1 MELGIAVLVRI
12 FSNPG
17 SNVLQKQLVLRGQ
30 PPLVVNATSY
40 LLLAVGALGWVIW
53 ERPGLPGAGY
63 FGYAVL
69 SGITGALGNGFLV
82 RALQRGDLSVL
93 GPINA
98 YKSVIG
104 LATAYLLI
112 GERPRWSGALGIGL
126 IIAGSYLVL
135 GRRGE
140 SGSAFWAHVRQPAVR
155 DRLIALVLTG
165 VQSVFDKQV
174 IEHAGLGMAFVSWSC
189 FGALFSMAL
198 VRVGGPVRER
208 VGRIDEGTV
217 ARYAMLMVT
226 TGLMVA
232 STNYVFRGMAVG
244 EALALFQLSILVSVL
259 FGVHFFREE
268 GVVRKLLG
276 ALVMMVGSMTIL
288 LGR

>member
-1 MELGIAVLVRI
+1 MELWVAVLVRI

-40 LLLAVGALGWVIW
+40 LLLAIGALGWVVW
-53 ERPGLPGAGY
+53 ERPRWPVAGY

-69 SGITGALGNGFLV
+69 SGITGALGNSFLV

-104 LATAYLLI
+104 LGTAYLLI
-112 GERPRWSGALGIGL
+112 GEHLRWSGAAGIGL
-126 IIAGSYLVL
+126 IIVGSYLVL

-140 SGSAFWAHVRQPAVR
+140 GGSAFWAHLREPAVR
-155 DRLIALVLTG
+155 DRLLALLLTG
-165 VQSVFDKQV
+165 IQSVFDKKV
-174 IEHAGLGMAFVSWSC
+174 IEHAGLGMAFVSWAC
-189 FGALFSMAL
+189 FGALFSLGL
-198 VRVGGPVRER
+198 VRMAGPVRER
-208 VGRIDEGTV
+208 IGRVDGGII
-217 ARYAMLMVT
+217 ARYGGLTVT

-268 GVVRKLLG
+268 GLMRKLLG
-276 ALVMMVGSMTIL
+276 ALVMMAGSMTIL

>member
-1 MELGIAVLVRI
+1 
-12 FSNPG
+12 
-17 SNVLQKQLVLRGQ
+17 
-30 PPLVVNATSY
+30 
-40 LLLAVGALGWVIW
+40 
-53 ERPGLPGAGY
+53 
-63 FGYAVL
+63 
-69 SGITGALGNGFLV
+69 V

-104 LATAYLLI
+104 LGTAYLLI
-112 GERPRWSGALGIGL
+112 GERLRWSGVGGIGL
-126 IIAGSYLVL
+126 IIVGSYLVL

-140 SGSAFWAHVRQPAVR
+140 GGGAFWAHLREPAVR
-155 DRLIALVLTG
+155 DRLLALLLTG
-165 VQSVFDKQV
+165 IQSVFDKKV
-174 IEHAGLGMAFVSWSC
+174 IENAGLGMAFVSWSC
-189 FGALFSMAL
+189 FGALFSLGL
-198 VRVGGPVRER
+198 VRMAGPVRER
-208 VGRIDEGTV
+208 VGRVDGGIL
-217 ARYAMLMVT
+217 ARYGMLTVT

-268 GVVRKLLG
+268 GLMRKLLG
-276 ALVMMVGSMTIL
+276 ALVMMAGSMTIL